1 MKKVILLSAAAL
13 LTFAGSAFAQNIIT
27 ENGTDSAKKA
37 YTSGGDLTV
46 VNGIRS
52 GTTTDVLLKWSVV
65 SASTSFGPGWE
76 MVGSGVCDNN
86 TCWNASAAN
95 ASNNLFNNDT
105 LIESNPYDNSAF
117 STSGS
122 FGTMH
127 DFHVVFAANNPPNGS
142 AAIVRVNAM
151 DKNSLTTKTL
161 TFIAYKGTLGVNTF
175 KSSDDIV
182 LFPNPAHEAVNVVYD
197 PSFGVKTIAVYNL
210 IGKLV
215 GPLYR
220 PTSAGSARIDL
231 GEVPSGVYFL
241 RMMDG
246 QGRVVAT
253 RRFTRQ

>member
-1 MKKVILLSAAAL
+1 MKKVFLLSAVAL
-13 LTFAGSAFAQNIIT
+13 LAIAGSAFAQNIIT
-27 ENGTDSAKKA
+27 ENGTDSAQKA
-37 YTSGGDLTV
+37 YTSGADLTV

-52 GTTTDVLLKWSVV
+52 GTSTDVVLKWSIV
-65 SASTSFGPGWE
+65 SASTTFGPGWE
-76 MVGSGVCDNN
+76 IVGSGVCDNN
-86 TCWNASAAN
+86 ICWNAQN

-105 LIESNPYDNSAF
+105 LIESNPYDNSPF
-117 STSGS
+117 PTGGS
-122 FGTMH
+122 FGSLH

-151 DKNSLTTKTL
+151 DKNSLTTRTL

-197 PSFGVKTIAVYNL
+197 PSLGVKTIAVYNL

-220 PTSAGSARIDL
+220 PTSTGSAHIDL
-231 GEVPSGVYFL
+231 GEVPTGVYFL
-241 RMMDG
+241 RLMDG